1 MKRRPEKNS
10 GLYGIWT
17 HEVKIAFIFTSL
29 SAVQIYDFHIFK
41 AVYSPLYGF
50 IWNQHNDQLSVG
62 LLAQLVEHC
71 TGIAEAMGSNP
82 VQAWIFFRPSFHYC
96 LSRIHYCEDPQF
108 KYMTFIYSHLFML
121 PVHTVFLNCL
131 PCSLL
136 LWCDDYKHK
145 QRWYQQGQG
154 IVVALLCHQKGL

>member
-1 MKRRPEKNS
+1 MKWWPEKNS
-10 GLYGIWT
+10 GLYRIWT

-41 AVYSPLYGF
+41 AVYSPLHGF
-50 IWNQHNDQLSVG
+50 IWNQHNDQLAVG

-71 TGIAEAMGSNP
+71 TGIAEVMGSNP
-82 VQAWIFFRPSFHYC
+82 VLRRSAVKIYDFH
-96 LSRIHYCEDPQF
+96 
-108 KYMTFIYSHLFML
+108 ML

-154 IVVALLCHQKGL
+154 IVVTLLCHQKGL